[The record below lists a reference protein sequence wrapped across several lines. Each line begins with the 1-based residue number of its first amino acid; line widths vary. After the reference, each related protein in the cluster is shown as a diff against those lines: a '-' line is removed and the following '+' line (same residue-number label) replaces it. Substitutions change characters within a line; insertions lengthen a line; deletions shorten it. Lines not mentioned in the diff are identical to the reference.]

1 MMQENPKV
9 FLAFGLTHM
18 ILPSDFHFGRGVAVG
33 SCPCLAGA
41 GCPEVVDE
49 PPGEIFGIVA
59 AVSDVRS
66 KSCPLSILKKKRDQV
81 TMSWRIF
88 EIWDFVVCC
97 TFGVFFFFFF
107 PLPTLLMC
115 WECGETNLPG
125 AVPVLFFSKISWFI
139 SDNSKSCQYCSR
151 GVVKFSCIFSLNL
164 IHATKLYWKYI
175 SRTPTKR

>member
-1 MMQENPKV
+1 MQENPKV

-66 KSCPLSILKKKRDQV
+66 KSCPLSILRKKRDQV
-81 TMSWRIF
+81 TMGWRIF

-97 TFGVFFFFFF
+97 TFGGFFFFFS
-107 PLPTLLMC
+107 PTNFAHVLGMWRNQFTRGCTCVILL
-115 WECGETNLPG
+115 
-125 AVPVLFFSKISWFI
+125 
-139 SDNSKSCQYCSR
+139 
-151 GVVKFSCIFSLNL
+151 
-164 IHATKLYWKYI
+164 
-175 SRTPTKR
+175 